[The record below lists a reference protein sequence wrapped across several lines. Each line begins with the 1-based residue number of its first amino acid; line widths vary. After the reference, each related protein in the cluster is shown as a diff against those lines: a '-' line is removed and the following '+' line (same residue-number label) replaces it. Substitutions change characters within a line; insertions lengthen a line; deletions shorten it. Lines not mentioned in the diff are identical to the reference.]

1 MIPECWIVES
11 LNLGIAPYYPV
22 RKSKHNNWFQKFHTE
37 GAKVEKVDG
46 LEMVEEMAK
55 NVGIMM
61 QHKIDAIKVRDLS
74 RGHT

>member
-1 MIPECWIVES
+1 M
-11 LNLGIAPYYPV
+11 
-22 RKSKHNNWFQKFHTE
+22 
-37 GAKVEKVDG
+37 EKVDG

-74 RGHT
+74 MKTSSTIRAISTFCRVKSWAVFYTFVEFRG

>member
-1 MIPECWIVES
+1 M
-11 LNLGIAPYYPV
+11 
-22 RKSKHNNWFQKFHTE
+22 
-37 GAKVEKVDG
+37 EKVDG

-74 RGHT
+74 KKSNPTVWAISTFWLVIVERCRVKSNC